1 MAQKTDA
8 VKQTVPSGFRILLG
22 ISLAINLAVIGVIAG
37 AVFRKNDDGPRRG
50 GGQAHHARP
59 YIQALP
65 REERRAILEASR
77 AAKKGVDHAAR
88 RAMYQEVMDILR
100 TETFDRP
107 AIEAVL
113 GKQTAATLSAQ
124 NSVQAQWLNRIDEME
139 LFERRA
145 YADAVEKALKRGR
158 PKKRKPKS
166 N

>member
-1 MAQKTDA
+1 
-8 VKQTVPSGFRILLG
+8 
-22 ISLAINLAVIGVIAG
+22 
-37 AVFRKNDDGPRRG
+37 
-50 GGQAHHARP
+50 
-59 YIQALP
+59 
-65 REERRAILEASR
+65 
-77 AAKKGVDHAAR
+77 
-88 RAMYQEVMDILR
+88 MYQEVMDILR

-145 YADAVEKALKRGR
+145 YADAVEKALKRGP